1 MHCVYTNYRPCIF
14 LGNGKFRPVHT
25 ILMPGFWKV
34 TDEEKMCDCVM
45 QATDMG
51 QTVNLLMAV
60 LEEVFT
66 ER

>member
-1 MHCVYTNYRPCIF
+1 
-14 LGNGKFRPVHT
+14 
-25 ILMPGFWKV
+25 MPGFWKV